1 MIVYN
6 KWILRVGYIAS
17 LEVITNLRSHILAE
31 KEMDESEGSSRMTFR
46 GHGKG
51 REESWKSEGW
61 MGGGMGSIG
70 IKG

>member
-31 KEMDESEGSSRMTFR
+31 KEMDESEGSS
-46 GHGKG
+46 HGKG